1 MFQFNFNHLWLINGQ
16 LIHVN
21 RNQDLT
27 YMGVLFKCLADAAQ
41 ARLTRLILRERELY
55 AGEPIH
61 ALDESRPCLQHGALR
76 RDAMGDTPQ
85 RASIC

>member
-1 MFQFNFNHLWLINGQ
+1 MFQFNFNHLWSISGQ

-27 YMGVLFKCLADAAQ
+27 YMAVLIKCLADAAQ

-61 ALDESRPCLQHGALR
+61 ALDESRPCLQHVTLR

-85 RASIC
+85 RASLC